1 MAVRSHVARP
11 LLARAIVERASQGAP
26 LVLAGPPGAGKTTL
40 MLEAAEALAQAGW
53 VPVYLDLMG
62 AASSPE
68 RFVDAALTALP
79 ASAFGGRLPQATA
92 IRRLADQGKAG
103 GAGAVE
109 ALFALWASLDEAG
122 GRPIAL
128 LLDDVTEIR
137 SLAYFAGL
145 REVDRLLAGA
155 LARRRRGT
163 LTATPYAT
171 LARRLWPMWET
182 LHVPPLI
189 AAELAP
195 LARQAGVDADA
206 LVRACF
212 GWPRYLRALWERA
225 ERGDRLEDA
234 WTAEMTVG
242 GCLEQ
247 SARHT
252 YETLLLRS
260 RGYGMSKALLGVVAE
275 AEGLNLTALVA
286 RVGRTPG
293 AVRDYLGWLLGVD
306 VLRSARKRYYYV
318 DGMIRCWVRLHAR
331 GTPARLDEIAAM
343 ARQVIA
349 APAAGLPV
357 TTDTVAAVEPEV
369 APLTARADTLM
380 EID

>member
-1 MAVRSHVARP
+1 MAVRPHVARP
-11 LLARAIVERASQGAP
+11 LLARAIVEGASRSAP
-26 LVLAGPPGAGKTTL
+26 LVLTGPPGAGKTTL

-53 VPVYLDLMG
+53 MPVYLDLMG

-92 IRRLADQGKAG
+92 IRRLVEQGKAG

-109 ALFALWASLDEAG
+109 ALFALWASLDEAA
-122 GRPIAL
+122 GRPVAL
-128 LLDDVTEIR
+128 LLDEVTEIR
-137 SLAYFAGL
+137 SLAYFGGL

-155 LARRRRGT
+155 VAQRRRGT
-163 LTATPYAT
+163 LMATSYVT
-171 LARRLWPMWET
+171 LARRHWPTWET
-182 LHVPPLI
+182 LEIPPLI
-189 AAELAP
+189 AAELAVV
-195 LARQAGVDADA
+195 ARAAGVDADA

-212 GWPRYLRALWERA
+212 GWPRYLRALWEGV
-225 ERGDRLEDA
+225 ERGQRLEDA
-234 WTAEMTVG
+234 WTAEMTAG
-242 GCLEQ
+242 GRLEE

-260 RGYGMSKALLGVVAE
+260 RGYGMSKALLGAVAE
-275 AEGLNLTALVA
+275 EEGLNLTALVA

-318 DGMIRCWVRLHAR
+318 DGMVRCWVRLHAR
-331 GTPARLDEIAAM
+331 GTPPRYDDIAAM
-343 ARQVIA
+343 AGQVIA
-349 APAAGLPV
+349 APAAALPV
-357 TTDTVAAVEPEV
+357 TADTVAAIEPEI
-369 APLTARADTLM
+369 APQTPRVDTLM